1 MTEDFLHYVWK
12 FRLFNKAELLTTT
25 GEKLVVLHPGTHNF
39 HGGPDFM
46 NARIR
51 IGDQL
56 WAGHIEIHHKAG
68 EWHQHKH
75 THDVHYK
82 NVILHVVYKNDCDIF
97 LHQPGDLPVFDIS
110 SYMRIDQWSHYEKWL
125 KSKTWIPCE
134 PQISAVDQL
143 TWTSWKDRLIIERLE
158 QKSDQVLAQLAKT
171 GGDWNEAFYR
181 LLARNFGFKVN
192 SDAMELLAQSLPQ
205 TILGKHKSDPFQI
218 EAMLFGQAGMLNE
231 IFADEYP
238 FELRK
243 EYVFLQQKYAL
254 KMMNAAAW
262 NFGRLRPSNFPTIR
276 IAQFAALICKSEHL
290 FSTLLETESP
300 EDVREL
306 FETEAHYYWN
316 SHFRFDAVSKGEEIK
331 KEKNARR
338 LGQYSLE
345 NILVNTVA
353 VILFAFGRNRNEE
366 KYIDRALR
374 ILEICEAEKNAITEN
389 WFRLGVES
397 RQGQDSQALIQLY
410 NRYCSGKKCLDC
422 MVGLKLIKS

>member
-12 FRLFNKAELLTTT
+12 FRLFNKVDLQTTS
-25 GEKLVVLHPGTHNF
+25 GEKLVILHPGTHNF

-51 IGDQL
+51 IGDAL

-82 NVILHVVYKNDCDIF
+82 NVILHVVYRNDCEIF

-110 SYMRIDQWSHYEKWL
+110 SYLRIDQWSHYESWL

-134 PQISAVDQL
+134 RQISQSDHL
-143 TWTSWKDRLIIERLE
+143 TWVSWKDRLIVERLE
-158 QKSDQVLAQLAKT
+158 QKSDSVLAQLAKT

-192 SDAMELLAQSLPQ
+192 ADPMEMLAQSLPQ
-205 TILGKHKSDPFQI
+205 AILAKHKSDPFQI
-218 EAMLFGQAGMLNE
+218 EAMLFGQAGMLHE

-238 FELRK
+238 DKLRR
-243 EYVFLQQKYAL
+243 EYMFLQRKYAL

-276 IAQFAALICKSEHL
+276 IAQFAALVCKSEHL
-290 FSTLLETESP
+290 FSTLLETENP
-300 EDVREL
+300 TDVRA
-306 FETEAHYYWN
+306 FFTAEAHPYWN
-316 SHFRFDAVSKGEEIK
+316 THFRFDALSRADELQRIK
-331 KEKNARR
+331 HTRR
-338 LGQYSLE
+338 LGSDSLE

-353 VILFAFGRNRNEE
+353 VILFAYGRNRNEE
-366 KYIDRALR
+366 QFIDRALR
-374 ILEICEAEKNAITEN
+374 ILEICDGEKNAITDN
-389 WFRLGVES
+389 WRRLRVES
-397 RQGQDSQALIQLY
+397 KHSLDSQALIQLY
-410 NRYCSGKKCLDC
+410 NRYCTPKKCLDC
-422 MVGLKLIKS
+422 MIGLKLIRN